1 MSEKQDTKKE
11 VNKSN
16 LSIGKFLKEQ
26 REKAGLTQ
34 QQVSEALKLRPSIID
49 AIEKEQW
56 DKLPHITFAKGFI
69 RSYAKLLKVDLSDI
83 SDAYNSISFVKAD
96 IASPLEEEGKS
107 PRKKRI
113 LWIFL
118 LAATVAIAIGV
129 IWYKNFSKKRAIVN
143 KSRSTVLRPLN
154 KMIVPVSLKRQIRF
168 PLLLK
173 LKTKKR
179 VWLSIAID
187 KYAPERYVLEPG
199 ECIYWQVKESIELV
213 IGDASG
219 VELWLNNAPVNFQK
233 KEGGILYIHLKKKI
247 KGVNRI

>member
-96 IASPLEEEGKS
+96 IAPPLE
-107 PRKKRI
+107 
-113 LWIFL
+113 
-118 LAATVAIAIGV
+118 
-129 IWYKNFSKKRAIVN
+129 
-143 KSRSTVLRPLN
+143 
-154 KMIVPVSLKRQIRF
+154 
-168 PLLLK
+168 
-173 LKTKKR
+173 
-179 VWLSIAID
+179 
-187 KYAPERYVLEPG
+187 
-199 ECIYWQVKESIELV
+199 
-213 IGDASG
+213 
-219 VELWLNNAPVNFQK
+219 
-233 KEGGILYIHLKKKI
+233 
-247 KGVNRI
+247 